1 MKIVAVVFSIAAGT
15 SVVLVPVDLI
25 IGRPAAGDIY
35 IAVLNSAVAAA
46 CWWIASAS
54 RRA

>member
-1 MKIVAVVFSIAAGT
+1 MKILAVVFSVAAVA
-15 SVVLVPVDLI
+15 SVVLVAVDLI
-25 IGRPAAGDIY
+25 VGRPAAGDIY